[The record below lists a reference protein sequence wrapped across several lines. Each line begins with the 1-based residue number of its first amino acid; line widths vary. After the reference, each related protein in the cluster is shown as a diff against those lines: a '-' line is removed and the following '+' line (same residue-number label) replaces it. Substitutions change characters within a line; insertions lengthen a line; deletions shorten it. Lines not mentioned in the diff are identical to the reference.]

1 MDWFLLPPAT
11 ESMIQD
17 VSLSAK
23 GRFMGDPS
31 HVYEHVKPPRQGD
44 PEEVVVSHKTQNIRK
59 KQKQTSHQPRS
70 LLVKI
75 K

>member
-31 HVYEHVKPPRQGD
+31 HVYEHVKPPRHGD
-44 PEEVVVSHKTQNIRK
+44 PEEVVVGHKTP
-59 KQKQTSHQPRS
+59 TSGRTKSS
-70 LLVKI
+70 LLAKI